1 MRIKQAEQFNAKLER
16 EVRHMFNGGARR
28 DTVILYVA
36 ARIITADASFT
47 SRQLRQ
53 IFEMVL

>member
-1 MRIKQAEQFNAKLER
+1 MRAKQAEQFNQKLER
-16 EVRHMFNGGARR
+16 EVKHMFNGGARR
-28 DTVILYVA
+28 DTVIRYVA
-36 ARIITADASFT
+36 AKIVTEDANFS